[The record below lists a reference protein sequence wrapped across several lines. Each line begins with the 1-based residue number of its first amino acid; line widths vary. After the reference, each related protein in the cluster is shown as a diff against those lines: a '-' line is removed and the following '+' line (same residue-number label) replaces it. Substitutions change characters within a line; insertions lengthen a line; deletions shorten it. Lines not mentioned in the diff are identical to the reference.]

1 MFEGKVGDPAATSN
15 CIVND
20 LPTVVALH
28 VLLERVL
35 LLPSDVVPADEQAK
49 WLAFQAILPPVPV
62 TTENGKYKSSSLPPH
77 THTHTC
83 TRTLAHTHAHACTRT
98 DVLFDVLLTREEE
111 KERDR
116 KRERVRE

>member
-35 LLPSDVVPADEQAK
+35 LLPSDVVPAEEQAK

-62 TTENGKYKSSSLPPH
+62 TTENGKYKSSSLPPP
-77 THTHTC
+77 THTHIHSH
-83 TRTLAHTHAHACTRT
+83 TRTHTRARVHTHRCFVRCF
-98 DVLFDVLLTREEE
+98 VN
-111 KERDR
+111 ERG
-116 KRERVRE
+116 RERER

>member
-1 MFEGKVGDPAATSN
+1 MFEGKIGDPAATSN

-62 TTENGKYKSSSLPPH
+62 TTENGKYKSSSLPPPH
-77 THTHTC
+77 THTHALAHSHTH
-83 TRTLAHTHAHACTRT
+83 TRTRAHAPMFCSM
-98 DVLFDVLLTREEE
+98 FC
-111 KERDR
+111 
-116 KRERVRE
+116 